1 MTITSDEQDSLDM
14 GRLAAGHDAALS
26 DLLARHGE
34 PLFHYLI
41 RQLQSETEAADLAQE
56 AFVRVY
62 QNCGKFDSRQR
73 FSTWLYAI
81 ATNLCRDRFRWR
93 ARHSQV
99 SLDSENE
106 QTGGS
111 LSGQLPDGK
120 PAPDESLQ
128 KAERAESVRRAVAGL
143 PEELR
148 TPLILAEFEDRSQ
161 AEIAEVL
168 QCSPKA
174 VEMRL
179 YRARQQLRE
188 RLQGF
193 LSV

>member
-14 GRLAAGHDAALS
+14 GRLAEGHDAALS
-26 DLLARHGE
+26 DLMARYAE
-34 PLFHYLI
+34 PLFHFLI

-62 QNCGKFDSRQR
+62 QSREKFDSRQR

-93 ARHSQV
+93 ARHPQV
-99 SLDSENE
+99 SLDAENE
-106 QTGGS
+106 QTGGA
-111 LSGQLPDGK
+111 LSGQLPDAK

-128 KAERAESVRRAVAGL
+128 KAERAESVRRAVAAL

-148 TPLILAEFEDRSQ
+148 TPLILAEFEERSQ
-161 AEIAEVL
+161 AEIAGIL

-188 RLQGF
+188 RLQEL